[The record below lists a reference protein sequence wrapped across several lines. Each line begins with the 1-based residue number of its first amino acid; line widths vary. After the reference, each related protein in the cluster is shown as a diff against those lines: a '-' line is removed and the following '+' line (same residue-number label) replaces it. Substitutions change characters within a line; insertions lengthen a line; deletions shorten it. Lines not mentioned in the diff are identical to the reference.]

1 MENRD
6 KFSGIVRSRQVRTLK
21 KKKLNLNRV
30 KTNKKDLLR
39 NPRNKN
45 LNKKMTMTSK
55 RKATA
60 KAKQKMKKKML
71 RQKTA
76 QLKFISKQ
84 RTKITLISS
93 RIKYTLN

>member
-1 MENRD
+1 MANKDR
-6 KFSGIVRSRQVRTLK
+6 FSGIARSRQERIL

-45 LNKKMTMTSK
+45 LNKKITKASK
-55 RKATA
+55 RKATS

-93 RIKYTLN
+93 RIKYTLNL

>member
-1 MENRD
+1 MANKDR
-6 KFSGIVRSRQVRTLK
+6 FFGIARSRQVRTLK

-45 LNKKMTMTSK
+45 LNKKMAMTSK

-60 KAKQKMKKKML
+60 KAKMKKKPMK
-71 RQKTA
+71 QKTA

-84 RTKITLISS
+84 RTKITLTS
-93 RIKYTLN
+93 